1 MGVIGGLS
9 HTSDAT
15 NAETINP
22 EFSDIVC
29 PNVRPVEE
37 VVGETCREGDS
48 SHSYNER
55 STALL
60 TAHYILCLRYIHIN
74 VSYLCQFHP
83 VNVIRIIM
91 QRNLALDRIIKAIY
105 APTSLFSN
113 AADVHAS

>member
-1 MGVIGGLS
+1 VGVIGGLS

-48 SHSYNER
+48 SHSCNEVPLY
-55 STALL
+55 SLPT
-60 TAHYILCLRYIHIN
+60 
-74 VSYLCQFHP
+74 
-83 VNVIRIIM
+83 
-91 QRNLALDRIIKAIY
+91 IY
-105 APTSLFSN
+105 SVCGISI
-113 AADVHAS
+113 